1 MFHLTSMLQ
10 FTKETDYGIQLLLAL
25 AKLKDRQVLS
35 LRKFSA
41 ANNISFLFLQKVVRK
56 LREAGLV
63 ESSKGAQGGY
73 SLKKS
78 LNKISLK
85 EAVEAIDGECAV
97 SNCLRPE
104 PDCRCV
110 KENNCG
116 VKNIFCK
123 VNKQLVSYLQSIKLS
138 DCI

>member
-1 MFHLTSMLQ
+1 MLQ

-25 AKLKDRQVLS
+25 SKLKNGQVLS

-41 ANNISFLFLQKVVRK
+41 ANSISFLFLQKVVRK

-63 ESSKGAQGGY
+63 KSSKGARGGY
-73 SLKKS
+73 NLKKS

-85 EAVEAIDGECAV
+85 EAVEAVDGECAV
-97 SNCLRPE
+97 SNCLRQE

-116 VKNIFCK
+116 VKRVFCE
-123 VNKQLVSYLQSIKLS
+123 VNEHFNSYLKKVKLS
-138 DCI
+138 DSV